1 MKGENEMIEV
11 DQKMAE
17 YIHGLFQR
25 EWTGIHIVEHNL
37 CTQLKR
43 KHGLEYRVMSADGVS
58 LKAVI
63 LWGGKYWDI
72 HEYARRLSEAH
83 EKAHETLG
91 PWFGDEMI
99 MSREDYDKRYDEID
113 DRAVAEIIEDL
124 KAGKVRE
131 CVEAKWFEKYDK
143 NLQYIR

>member
-1 MKGENEMIEV
+1 MTGENEMIEV

-37 CTQLKR
+37 CIKLNR
-43 KHGLEYRVMSADGVS
+43 KHGLEYRVMTVEGVS
-58 LKAVI
+58 LKAVV
-63 LWGGKYWDI
+63 LLGGKYWDI
-72 HEYARRLSEAH
+72 REYARRFDEEAD
-83 EKAHETLG
+83 KLG
-91 PWFGDEMI
+91 PWLGKEMI
-99 MSREDYDKRYDEID
+99 MSREEFDGRYGGLN
-113 DRAVAEIIEDL
+113 DRFVAEIIADL
-124 KAGKVRE
+124 MTGRVRE